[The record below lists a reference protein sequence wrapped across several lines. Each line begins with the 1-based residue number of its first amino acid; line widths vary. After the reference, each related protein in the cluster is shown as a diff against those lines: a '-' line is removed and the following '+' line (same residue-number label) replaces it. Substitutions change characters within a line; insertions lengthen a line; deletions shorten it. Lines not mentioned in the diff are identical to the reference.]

1 MFNEDNTTEQ
11 MIISTLC
18 KNGWTYIAPE
28 NLPRHPNDVMVE
40 SMVRD
45 ALIRLNPEIAEDES
59 RADDVI
65 HKLRTI
71 VLSTNEHNL
80 ITQNELFKTV
90 VFENNSYPFGQEGQQ
105 VPVDF
110 FGTEINGKLNQNEYV
125 VTNQWVYPKADGGKR
140 LDIVLLINGFPV
152 VVGEVKTPVRAAVT
166 WLDGAQDISDYERSI
181 PEMFTMNVFNF
192 ATEGKAYR
200 YGAVNMPAAKW
211 GPWHTAS
218 HKQEGGL
225 SDVQISIDD
234 MITPEK
240 VMDIFQYFTM
250 FATDKKYRKYKIICR
265 YQQYE
270 GANMIVE
277 RVKAGYPKKGL
288 IWHFQGSGKSL
299 LMVFAAQKLRMHP
312 DLKNP
317 TVIIVDDRR
326 DLETQITATFN
337 ASDIPNLESAGKREQ
352 LMTMLRQDIRKI
364 IITTIFRFQEV
375 ESELSLRD
383 NIIVMVDEAH
393 RTQEG
398 DLGVKMRKALPNAF
412 FFGLTGTPIN
422 RLDKNTFHTFGATE
436 DRSGYMS
443 KYSFS
448 DSIRDN
454 ATLPLNFEPVPIDMR
469 VDKGTLDREFDV
481 LTENLSEAQRAEL
494 SSRVNMQAIMYDPK
508 RIHKVCAHI
517 ARHFTEKVKPNGYK
531 GQVVVYDRECCLKYK
546 EELDKLLGTKASTIV
561 MDTNDDK
568 QDKYKMY
575 RRTKDEEAKVLDR
588 FRDPHDP
595 LQLVIVTSKLLTGFD
610 APILQVMYL
619 DKPMKDH
626 TLLQAIC
633 RTNRTYDEGKT
644 SGLIVDYIGIFDNVA
659 KALNFD
665 EAGMKKIVTNIEEV
679 KKRVPALLKKC
690 LSYFMGVDRTVDG
703 WEGLMAAQ
711 ECLPT
716 SREKDEF
723 GADYRVLNRAWNAL
737 SPDPFLTPFQLDYV
751 WLSKVY
757 ESVKPT
763 NNSGGLIWAALG
775 AKTLELVHS
784 NLDIGQVHDNME
796 ILTLDAELID
806 EFISKQQDAKKMAKK
821 VEIDLVARI
830 QRHGDDP
837 KFVKL
842 GDRLEKLR
850 EQHEQGLVNSIE
862 FLKLLLELA
871 REAVQAEREVVPE
884 DEIDK
889 GKAALTELFDGVK
902 NDNTPVIVERIVTD
916 IDSIVKIVRFDGWQA
931 TNTGRQ
937 EVKKALRSV
946 VWVKYKIKDKEVFD
960 KAYGYI
966 EQYY

>member
-277 RVKAGYPKKGL
+277 RVKAGYPRKGL

-317 TVIIVDDRR
+317 TVIIVDDRL

-398 DLGVKMRKALPNAF
+398 ELGVKMRRALPNAF

-436 DRSGYMS
+436 DRSGYMRNIPS
-443 KYSFS
+443 RTPSVTMPPFLL
-448 DSIRDN
+448 I
-454 ATLPLNFEPVPIDMR
+454 LN
-469 VDKGTLDREFDV
+469 
-481 LTENLSEAQRAEL
+481 
-494 SSRVNMQAIMYDPK
+494 
-508 RIHKVCAHI
+508 
-517 ARHFTEKVKPNGYK
+517 
-531 GQVVVYDRECCLKYK
+531 
-546 EELDKLLGTKASTIV
+546 
-561 MDTNDDK
+561 
-568 QDKYKMY
+568 
-575 RRTKDEEAKVLDR
+575 R
-588 FRDPHDP
+588 FR
-595 LQLVIVTSKLLTGFD
+595 LTC
-610 APILQVMYL
+610 V
-619 DKPMKDH
+619 
-626 TLLQAIC
+626 
-633 RTNRTYDEGKT
+633 
-644 SGLIVDYIGIFDNVA
+644 
-659 KALNFD
+659 
-665 EAGMKKIVTNIEEV
+665 
-679 KKRVPALLKKC
+679 
-690 LSYFMGVDRTVDG
+690 
-703 WEGLMAAQ
+703 
-711 ECLPT
+711 
-716 SREKDEF
+716 
-723 GADYRVLNRAWNAL
+723 
-737 SPDPFLTPFQLDYV
+737 
-751 WLSKVY
+751 
-757 ESVKPT
+757 
-763 NNSGGLIWAALG
+763 
-775 AKTLELVHS
+775 
-784 NLDIGQVHDNME
+784 
-796 ILTLDAELID
+796 
-806 EFISKQQDAKKMAKK
+806 
-821 VEIDLVARI
+821 
-830 QRHGDDP
+830 
-837 KFVKL
+837 
-842 GDRLEKLR
+842 
-850 EQHEQGLVNSIE
+850 
-862 FLKLLLELA
+862 
-871 REAVQAEREVVPE
+871 
-884 DEIDK
+884 
-889 GKAALTELFDGVK
+889 
-902 NDNTPVIVERIVTD
+902 
-916 IDSIVKIVRFDGWQA
+916 
-931 TNTGRQ
+931 
-937 EVKKALRSV
+937 
-946 VWVKYKIKDKEVFD
+946 
-960 KAYGYI
+960 
-966 EQYY
+966 

>member
-28 NLPRHPNDVMVE
+28 KLPRHPSDVMVE

-181 PEMFTMNVFNF
+181 PEMFAMNVFNF

-277 RVKAGYPKKGL
+277 RVKAGYPRKGL

-317 TVIIVDDRR
+317 TVIIVDDRL

-375 ESELSLRD
+375 EGELSLRD

-398 DLGVKMRKALPNAF
+398 ELGVKMRRALPNAF

-568 QDKYKMY
+568 QDKYKLY
-575 RRTKDEEAKVLDR
+575 RRSKDEEAKVLDR

-679 KKRVPALLKKC
+679 KKKVPALLKKC

>member
-277 RVKAGYPKKGL
+277 RVKAGYPRKGL

-317 TVIIVDDRR
+317 TVIIVDDRL

-352 LMTMLRQDIRKI
+352 LM
-364 IITTIFRFQEV
+364 
-375 ESELSLRD
+375 RD

-398 DLGVKMRKALPNAF
+398 ELGVKMRRALPNAF

-568 QDKYKMY
+568 QDKYKLY
-575 RRTKDEEAKVLDR
+575 RRSKDEEAKVLDR

-679 KKRVPALLKKC
+679 KKKVPALLKKC